1 MSLEERLFKSFDD
14 QQKVE
19 HEAREIE
26 SLIKSFD
33 GASGLLPERKYGTS
47 VDPSKFGLTLKSI
60 IERNHKEL
68 AAYLKISTG
77 YWERKAKEDAAYDEM
92 VQRMNEKTELLRQQ
106 NQEERARRQYRNV
119 RNLDHYGR
127 PRI

>member
-33 GASGLLPERKYGTS
+33 GTSSLIGERSDWYICSRKTIICPKCGKKEVRKAVLGYPTEE
-47 VDPSKFGLTLKSI
+47 FAGLTFFLKS
-60 IERNHKEL
+60 
-68 AAYLKISTG
+68 
-77 YWERKAKEDAAYDEM
+77 
-92 VQRMNEKTELLRQQ
+92 V
-106 NQEERARRQYRNV
+106 
-119 RNLDHYGR
+119 
-127 PRI
+127 